1 MLYSMTDLLF
11 RTKTQTIRLINKETG
26 MMGAEGIYSKNRPSE
41 KVNRS
46 KYSSISLI
54 LDNIFLDKC
63 ILDVKGNQDMIFV
76 RFSFDDTIYEATC
89 NGYKVNWLEVAPESY
104 MILLPFVVFAISEI
118 NSNKKAQLELTLC
131 YQDIAS
137 NKNLNESI
145 LLFCDTFYYGMLTPD
160 NHIESNEYSMDNSV
174 VLRPIKLS

>member
-1 MLYSMTDLLF
+1 
-11 RTKTQTIRLINKETG
+11 
-26 MMGAEGIYSKNRPSE
+26 
-41 KVNRS
+41 
-46 KYSSISLI
+46 
-54 LDNIFLDKC
+54 
-63 ILDVKGNQDMIFV
+63 
-76 RFSFDDTIYEATC
+76 
-89 NGYKVNWLEVAPESY
+89 